1 MVDIPDRYK
10 DIRHLLNP
18 MPTITPDKALLLP
31 PLGPWDGCLFAN
43 LASLRDSN
51 LVTLLFKRWRPA
63 IAILSIPSTL
73 SRAEITALLPT
84 ELPKFYKKKILTCR
98 HTAVGGVT
106 TASRRFIHYTRWAD
120 ILLYPSLMTRVA
132 IPRNLQTALADT
144 YGAAPGRT
152 FETRVG
158 LDFPEAIGLM
168 TPVDRGSPA
177 PVFSGDRLGPDLALI
192 PPSDLFIWVLAH
204 SVFRKDMVLRQARI
218 SELMAI
224 WDYEGKLES
233 WGWSRQQA
241 LAVLK
246 ARLLCPPAKMLQ
258 CFAQSV
264 CEAILTNLEGHQVDS
279 NSGTSG
285 VVRGLTSD
293 VPFSPL
299 EAKVTTRLTAAQAD
313 QAEVDLS
320 AWAVPMETS
329 EQAKARVVLRRFA
342 VRWWA
347 FNLRREA
354 MPSWNRNGRDPR
366 DLAAIQD
373 CVFRARASSY
383 WHWHRGSRLFF
394 WRFPRSFISKCAM
407 GFPFITLRHVRR
419 VMHITCPPHLE
430 KPRLNV
436 ERRFSNFDIGTSLRK
451 GLQI

>member
-1 MVDIPDRYK
+1 M
-10 DIRHLLNP
+10 
-18 MPTITPDKALLLP
+18 
-31 PLGPWDGCLFAN
+31 
-43 LASLRDSN
+43 
-51 LVTLLFKRWRPA
+51 
-63 IAILSIPSTL
+63 
-73 SRAEITALLPT
+73 
-84 ELPKFYKKKILTCR
+84 
-98 HTAVGGVT
+98 
-106 TASRRFIHYTRWAD
+106 
-120 ILLYPSLMTRVA
+120 
-132 IPRNLQTALADT
+132 PRNLQTALSDT

-158 LDFPEAIGLM
+158 LDFPEAIGLL
-168 TPVDRGSPA
+168 TSVDRGSSA
-177 PVFSGDRLGPDLALI
+177 PVFSGDRLGPDLTLI

-204 SVFRKDMVLRQARI
+204 SVFGKDMVLRQARI

-233 WGWSRQQA
+233 RGWSRQQA

-246 ARLLCPPAKMLQ
+246 ARLLCPPAKMLR

-299 EAKVTTRLTAAQAD
+299 EAKVTTRLTGAQAD

-320 AWAVPMETS
+320 AWAFPMETS

-354 MPSWNRNGRDPR
+354 MQWWNRNGRDPR

-373 CVFRARASSY
+373 CVF
-383 WHWHRGSRLFF
+383 
-394 WRFPRSFISKCAM
+394 
-407 GFPFITLRHVRR
+407 
-419 VMHITCPPHLE
+419 
-430 KPRLNV
+430 
-436 ERRFSNFDIGTSLRK
+436 
-451 GLQI
+451 